1 MKFFIFFSFIFFSF
15 IFFAFQESWATASI
29 PGLSTAYYSHI
40 MEMRELM
47 SQKNFWSESV
57 PAACYAQI
65 PKISSDGE
73 IKITLAFGYM
83 DVSTGQEAAY
93 TADSY
98 YQIGHVLDRD
108 AKEGMEYALSAR
120 CIDKN
125 QFACGFRKSGR
136 YYTKQIQDRWSGRRK
151 TVKIELIAPSVSVV
165 NADNAGPLLRDQTGS
180 SLDAERRFFSAFATS
195 DVVLYLGHARSGG
208 GPDFSPPVLNAN
220 GSVNYSH
227 YKKNR
232 LGFRKLL
239 GAVAQGQ
246 TPVVGLLACKSTD
259 LFSRDVKR
267 QSPGSLIISADD
279 LFDYNDI
286 LPTAY
291 GIIEAVVGQRCGA
304 TFEDIVRVVPSS
316 ANDLSLFF

>member
-1 MKFFIFFSFIFFSF
+1 MIIFELTRFILFFLMSASY
-15 IFFAFQESWATASI
+15 ASTSI
-29 PGLSTAYYSHI
+29 PGLSTAYYSRI
-40 MEMRELM
+40 MQSREWM
-47 SQKNFWSESV
+47 AQKNFWPEDTPTS
-57 PAACYAQI
+57 CYAQI
-65 PKISSDGE
+65 PKMTSDGE
-73 IKITLAFGYM
+73 IRITLAFGYM
-83 DVSTGQEAAY
+83 DVSSGQEAAY
-93 TADSY
+93 SDDSY

-108 AKEGMEYALSAR
+108 AKEGMEYAISAD
-120 CIDKN
+120 CANKN
-125 QFACGFRKSGR
+125 HFACGFRKSGR
-136 YYTKQIQDRWSGRRK
+136 YYIKQIRDRWSGQRK

-165 NADNAGPLLRDQTGS
+165 NADNVGPLLRDQTAS
-180 SLDAERRFFSAFATS
+180 SRDAESRYLSAFITS

-208 GPDFSPPVLNAN
+208 GPDFSPPILNSN

-227 YKKNR
+227 YKKER

-246 TPVVGLLACKSTD
+246 TSVVGLLACKSTG
-259 LFSRDVKR
+259 LFSREVKR

-291 GIIEAVVGQRCGA
+291 GIIEAVVGQRCGT

>member
-1 MKFFIFFSFIFFSF
+1 MKFFIISFIFFT
-15 IFFAFQESWATASI
+15 FQESWAATSI
-29 PGLSTAYYSHI
+29 PGLSTAYYSRI
-40 MEMRELM
+40 MEIREVM
-47 SQKNFWSESV
+47 AQKNFWNETV
-57 PAACYAQI
+57 PTTCYAQI
-65 PKISSDGE
+65 PQMSNDEE

-83 DVSTGQEAAY
+83 DVSTGQEASY
-93 TADSY
+93 TEDSY
-98 YQIGHVLDRD
+98 YQIGHVLDLD

-120 CIDKN
+120 CVDKN
-125 QFACGFRKSGR
+125 NFACGFKKSGR
-136 YYTKQIQDRWSGRRK
+136 YYTKHILDRWSGRRK
-151 TVKIELIAPSVSVV
+151 TVKVELIAPSVSVV
-165 NADNAGPLLRDQTGS
+165 NADNVGPLLRNQTAS
-180 SLDAERRFFSAFATS
+180 SLDAENRYLSAFVTS

-208 GPDFSPPVLNAN
+208 GPDFSPPILNNN

-246 TPVVGLLACKSTD
+246 TPVVGLLACKSTG
-259 LFSRDVKR
+259 LFSREVKR

-291 GIIEAVVGQRCGA
+291 GIVEAVVGQRCGT

-316 ANDLSLFF
+316 ANDLSLLF